1 MLDRYSI
8 KADARERLRSA
19 VPKPYYEGL
28 LYLFVAGVLTALST
42 AMLLSNFTEANTD
55 TYMKYIL
62 AGRYEDAV
70 RYLRTLDPPLTDYLI
85 SHVLDLFRGIVAAG
99 LSLFAMNTLRKKE
112 ASLWNLLDGFGR
124 FLPLLILLLLMR
136 FLLSFWFSLL
146 VIPAVFAWY
155 RYRLAVYLLIDNP
168 QLNPFQC
175 ILLSGRMMRGKKWE
189 MFLLDLSFLG
199 WWLLAS
205 LPMSIGTAF
214 GGILPMILGLLGS
227 AAILAWLVPYHE
239 LSCVGFYEAVK
250 TPIQSIPP
258 ED

>member
-55 TYMKYIL
+55 TYMKYIM
-62 AGRYEDAV
+62 AGQIEDGV
-70 RYLRTLDPPLTDYLI
+70 RFLQTLDPPLTDYLI

-124 FLPLLILLLLMR
+124 FLPLLILLLMMR

-175 ILLSGRMMRGKKWE
+175 ILLSGRMMRGRKWE

-205 LPMSIGTAF
+205 LPMSIGTAL

>member
-1 MLDRYSI
+1 M
-8 KADARERLRSA
+8 
-19 VPKPYYEGL
+19 
-28 LYLFVAGVLTALST
+28 
-42 AMLLSNFTEANTD
+42 
-55 TYMKYIL
+55 
-62 AGRYEDAV
+62 
-70 RYLRTLDPPLTDYLI
+70 RYLQTLDPPLTDYLI

-124 FLPLLILLLLMR
+124 FLPLLILLLMMR

-168 QLNPFQC
+168 QLNPLQC
-175 ILLSGRMMRGKKWE
+175 ILLSGRIMRGKKWE